1 MLEFAWQ
8 SASERHNDGYFAAAA
23 GGTPVLVDGRVE
35 AARLTYLLIPVENG
49 VPWSL
54 LIEH

>member
-1 MLEFAWQ
+1 
-8 SASERHNDGYFAAAA
+8 
-23 GGTPVLVDGRVE
+23 VLVDGRVE